1 MLFYYTMPTLKKQ
14 GELLELHFDWTF
26 LVKWCI
32 MELHVMKDK
41 ENPPETTM
49 IMAHMGGNQ
58 QWNEVEDAFS
68 CYNK

>member
-1 MLFYYTMPTLKKQ
+1 M
-14 GELLELHFDWTF
+14 ELHLDWTF

-32 MELHVMKDK
+32 MELYVMKDK